1 MIKFTDDSSSFKIT
15 GATVGKPFTNAYS
28 SRTIREIIVSHYGA
42 CDTGKEPLVQG
53 TTSMSA
59 F

>member
-15 GATVGKPFTNAYS
+15 GATAGKPFTNAYS
-28 SRTIREIIVSHYGA
+28 SRTIKEIIVSHYGA